1 VNVRELITRSASWL
15 HDKGIE
21 SSRLEAELLLAHVLD
36 VERLRLYLDADR
48 PLVDAEVEP
57 YRDLIKRRARGEPVA
72 YLTGKKEFYGIAF
85 EVTPDVLVP
94 RPETELIVDR
104 ARALKPKRILEIG
117 TGSGCIAVACAVR
130 LPEASI
136 VATDISPEAL
146 DVARRNDTT
155 GRVEFRLGDLFDPV
169 EGKFDLIVSNPP
181 YVADGAAT
189 PNVEAHEPHV
199 ALFAG
204 ADGLDILRRLLPE
217 AARHLEPGGALLC
230 EAEPSSA
237 RSRTNNPQRC
247 ANSPSRTSKKSN
259 STPTWPA
266 CSACWKRPDL
276 DEISPDRCR
285 PRLCP
290 ADLVGAKR
298 VRKQSAA

>member
-1 VNVRELITRSASWL
+1 
-15 HDKGIE
+15 
-21 SSRLEAELLLAHVLD
+21 
-36 VERLRLYLDADR
+36 
-48 PLVDAEVEP
+48 
-57 YRDLIKRRARGEPVA
+57 
-72 YLTGKKEFYGIAF
+72 
-85 EVTPDVLVP
+85 
-94 RPETELIVDR
+94 
-104 ARALKPKRILEIG
+104 
-117 TGSGCIAVACAVR
+117 VR

-230 EAEPSSA
+230 EIA
-237 RSRTNNPQRC
+237 
-247 ANSPSRTSKKSN
+247 
-259 STPTWPA
+259 
-266 CSACWKRPDL
+266 
-276 DEISPDRCR
+276 DE
-285 PRLCP
+285 
-290 ADLVGAKR
+290 
-298 VRKQSAA
+298 QSAAVRELAEPHFEEIEFHADLAGMLRLLEATRSR